1 MEITSISVQIHYSV
15 FFHSLPLVS
24 LPDKGNQE
32 NFSDCQTLKEKAN
45 VKQMKISDSKD
56 FYTKDNNWKEL
67 LLTAD
72 TFRTE
77 LSLKLS
83 RWSWLIYI
91 SDIFLSSPHPASNKD
106 TEIANIYRHPLL
118 TSGSGP
124 LSSSPATFSCR
135 AMILINKVTVQIKI
149 RRLVS
154 YKTFKDK
161 GHHKV

>member
-1 MEITSISVQIHYSV
+1 MEITRISVQIHYSV

-56 FYTKDNNWKEL
+56 FYTKDNNLKEL

-83 RWSWLIYI
+83 RRSWLIYI
-91 SDIFLSSPHPASNKD
+91 SDIFLSFLPPGQQQRYGDCQYLPAPASHLRVAV
-106 TEIANIYRHPLL
+106 EAYLL
-118 TSGSGP
+118 RVVISRDFLVSGDDFP
-124 LSSSPATFSCR
+124 
-135 AMILINKVTVQIKI
+135 LINSHSTNQDQTSRFI
-149 RRLVS
+149 
-154 YKTFKDK
+154 
-161 GHHKV
+161 